1 MKTPLR
7 RGLAFG
13 YAENPPAQAPCA
25 FSPVQYQGQLP
36 MKISVND
43 ALALVR
49 DALMR
54 CNVTAQN
61 AASVATALVAAE
73 ASGQGGHGFRRVPAY
88 CAQAKVGK
96 VDGMTSPVFEK
107 PVPGVLRIDA
117 RHGFAYPALD
127 LMMDHLPDMARRQGI
142 AVTAIHRSHH
152 AGVMGLTVERL
163 AEQGLAAMMFANAPA
178 AMAAWGGRR
187 PMFGTNPIAFGVP
200 VGDAGD
206 PIIIDLAL
214 SKVARGKIMA
224 AKQKGVEIPEGWALD
239 VDGKPTTDAQ
249 KALDGTMIPAGGVK
263 GAALAMMVEL
273 LAAGLT
279 GAQFGHQSSSLF
291 DDKGAPPALGQMII
305 AIDPAATGGTGV
317 MDHLAYL
324 ANEIA
329 AEEDVR
335 LPGRRGKQARALA
348 EADGLEIDDD
358 IMSVIDKI

>member
-1 MKTPLR
+1 
-7 RGLAFG
+7 
-13 YAENPPAQAPCA
+13 
-25 FSPVQYQGQLP
+25 
-36 MKISVND
+36 MKISLKD
-43 ALALVR
+43 AHTLVCET
-49 DALMR
+49 LMR
-54 CNVTAQN
+54 CNVTAEN
-61 AASVATALVAAE
+61 AVSVATALVAAE

-88 CAQAKVGK
+88 AAQAKAGK
-96 VDGMTSPVFEK
+96 VDGTVRPVFEK
-107 PVPGVLRIDA
+107 PSPGVLRIDA
-117 RHGFAYPALD
+117 QHGFAYPALD
-127 LMMDHLPDMARRQGI
+127 LMMGHLPDMARTQGI
-142 AVTAIHRSHH
+142 AVASIHRSHH

-214 SKVARGKIMA
+214 SKVARGNIMA
-224 AKQKGVEIPEGWALD
+224 AKQKGAEIPDDWALD
-239 VDGKPTTDAQ
+239 VDGNPTTDAQ

-291 DDKGAPPALGQMII
+291 DDKGAPPALGQLII
-305 AIDPAATGGTGV
+305 AIDPKATGGVGV
-317 MDHLAYL
+317 MDHLAYI

-329 AEEDVR
+329 AEEGVR
-335 LPGRRGKQARALA
+335 LPGRRGKQARAIA
-348 EADGLEIDDD
+348 EDEGVEIEDDVMET
-358 IMSVIDKI
+358 ISKIK

>member
-1 MKTPLR
+1 MLR
-7 RGLAFG
+7 IL
-13 YAENPPAQAPCA
+13 QAHDPCA
-25 FSPVQYQGQLP
+25 RFPVPKPHFENQGYLT
-36 MKISVND
+36 MKISVKD
-43 ALALVR
+43 AHALVCET
-49 DALMR
+49 LMR
-54 CNVTAQN
+54 CNVRADN
-61 AASVATALVAAE
+61 AASVATALVTAE

-88 CAQAKVGK
+88 SAQAKVGK
-96 VDGMTSPVFEK
+96 VDGMISPIFEK
-107 PVPGVLRIDA
+107 PTPGVLRIDA
-117 RHGFAYPALD
+117 QHGFAYPALD
-127 LMMDHLPDMARRQGI
+127 LMMDHLPDMARTQGI
-142 AVTAIHRSHH
+142 AIAAIHRSHH

-163 AEQGLAAMMFANAPA
+163 AEKGLAAMMFANAPA

-224 AKQKGVEIPEGWALD
+224 AKQKGVAIPDDWALD
-239 VDGKPTTDAQ
+239 VDGNPTTDAV
-249 KALDGTMIPAGGVK
+249 KAIDGTMIPAGGVK

-291 DDKGAPPALGQMII
+291 DDKGAPPALGQLII
-305 AIDPAATGGTGV
+305 AIDPKATGGVGV
-317 MDHLAYL
+317 MDHLAYI

-329 AEEDVR
+329 AEEGVR

-348 EADGLEIDDD
+348 EAEGLEVEDDVMET
-358 IMSVIDKI
+358 ISQIK

>member
-1 MKTPLR
+1 
-7 RGLAFG
+7 
-13 YAENPPAQAPCA
+13 
-25 FSPVQYQGQLP
+25 
-36 MKISVND
+36 MKISLSD
-43 ALALVR
+43 AHALVCETM
-49 DALMR
+49 MR
-54 CNVTAQN
+54 CNVSAQN
-61 AASVATALVAAE
+61 ASSVATALVNAE

-88 CAQAKVGK
+88 SAQARVGK
-96 VDGMTSPVFEK
+96 VDGMVTPVFEK

-117 RHGFAYPALD
+117 QHGFAYPALD
-127 LMMDHLPDMARRQGI
+127 LMMDHLPDMARSQGI
-142 AVTAIHRSHH
+142 AIASIHKSHH

-200 VGDAGD
+200 VGAAGD

-224 AKQKGVEIPEGWALD
+224 AKQKGVEIPDDWAFD
-239 VDGKPTTDAQ
+239 PDGNPTTDPV
-249 KALDGTMIPAGGVK
+249 KALDGTMVPAGGVK

-291 DDKGAPPALGQMII
+291 DDKGKPPALGQMVI
-305 AIDPAATGGTGV
+305 AIDPKATGGPGV
-317 MDHLAYL
+317 GEHLAAI

-329 AEEDVR
+329 SEEGVR
-335 LPGRRGKQARALA
+335 LPGRRGKIARLESQAN
-348 EADGLEIDDD
+348 GLEIEDD
-358 IMSVIDKI
+358 IIETIRTIK

>member
-1 MKTPLR
+1 
-7 RGLAFG
+7 
-13 YAENPPAQAPCA
+13 
-25 FSPVQYQGQLP
+25 
-36 MKISVND
+36 MKISLKD
-43 ALALVR
+43 AHTLVCET
-49 DALMR
+49 LMR
-54 CNVTAQN
+54 CNVRADN
-61 AASVATALVAAE
+61 AASVATALINAE

-88 CAQAKVGK
+88 SAQAKVGK
-96 VDGMTSPVFEK
+96 VDGMISPVFEK

-117 RHGFAYPALD
+117 QHGFAYPALD
-127 LMMDHLPDMARRQGI
+127 LMMEHLPDMARSQGI
-142 AVTAIHRSHH
+142 AIASIHRSHH

-224 AKQKGVEIPEGWALD
+224 ARQKGAEIPDDWALD
-239 VDGKPTTDAQ
+239 VDGNPTTDAQ
-249 KALDGTMIPAGGVK
+249 RALDGTMIPAGGVK

-291 DDKGAPPALGQMII
+291 DDKGAPPALGQLII
-305 AIDPAATGGTGV
+305 AIDPMATGEAGV
-317 MDHLAYL
+317 MDHLASI

-329 AEEDVR
+329 AEEGVR

-348 EADGLEIDDD
+348 EAEGLDVEDD
-358 IMSVIDKI
+358 IIDTINGIK